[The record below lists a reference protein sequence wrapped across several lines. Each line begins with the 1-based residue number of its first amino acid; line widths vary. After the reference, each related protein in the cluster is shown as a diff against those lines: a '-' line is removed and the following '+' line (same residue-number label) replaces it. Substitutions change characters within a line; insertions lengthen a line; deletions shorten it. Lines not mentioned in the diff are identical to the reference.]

1 MGEIVPMSFSHQKDG
16 KKFWIHYKMECV
28 QHYRRTQTDPAEWL
42 FEFEAESATI
52 SSDQED
58 PVVSIDHD
66 EAQELAQEH
75 AKKHGVMVE

>member
-1 MGEIVPMSFSHQKDG
+1 V
-16 KKFWIHYKMECV
+16 
-28 QHYRRTQTDPAEWL
+28 